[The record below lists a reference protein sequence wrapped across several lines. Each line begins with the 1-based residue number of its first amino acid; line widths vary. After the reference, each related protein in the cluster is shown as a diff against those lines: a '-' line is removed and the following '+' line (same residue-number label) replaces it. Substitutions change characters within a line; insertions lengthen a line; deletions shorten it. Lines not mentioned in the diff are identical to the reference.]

1 MTEKIKIFE
10 KHIKNMLS
18 GYHEYLINGGKP
30 DREREKEIEALL
42 EILDYVKDKVGM
54 NDDR

>member
-18 GYHEYLINGGKP
+18 GYREYLVNGGKP
-30 DREREKEIEALL
+30 DSDREKEIEALL
-42 EILDYVKDKVGM
+42 EILDFVKESVGM
-54 NDDR
+54 ER

>member
-10 KHIKNMLS
+10 KHIKAMLS
-18 GYHEYLINGGKP
+18 GYREYLVNGGKP

-42 EILDYVKDKVGM
+42 EILDFAKERTGET
-54 NDDR
+54 R

>member
-10 KHIKNMLS
+10 KHIKTMLS
-18 GYHEYLINGGKP
+18 GYREYLVNGGKP

-42 EILDYVKDKVGM
+42 EILDYVKEKVGVK
-54 NDDR
+54 R